1 MSIQPDRAKDIAAIL
16 QDDTLID
23 RALHRAALQAI
34 REHKQEGLPLA
45 MWRDGKVVWVPAEE
59 LEAELEDLADVR

>member
-1 MSIQPDRAKDIAAIL
+1 MDTKPDQAKDVAAIL

-23 RALHRAALQAI
+23 RALQKAARRAI

-59 LEAELEDLADVR
+59 LEAQFDTMPGN